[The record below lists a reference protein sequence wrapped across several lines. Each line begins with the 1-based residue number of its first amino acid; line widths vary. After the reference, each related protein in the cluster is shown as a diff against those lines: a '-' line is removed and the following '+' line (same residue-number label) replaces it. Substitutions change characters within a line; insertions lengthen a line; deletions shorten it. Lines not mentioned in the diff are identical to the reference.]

1 MSARV
6 GIEFVPIEGALVR
19 LLGLIERRG
28 FEVRGVAMA
37 ERAGAGEYAALTVDV
52 VPRDPSR
59 RLDVLELQLRRLHG
73 VHDITMP
80 TAGTPA

>member
-28 FEVRGVAMA
+28 FEVRGVRMA
-37 ERAGAGEYAALTVDV
+37 ERPCGRSATLSVDV
-52 VPRDPSR
+52 SPRDPGR
-59 RLDVLELQLRRLHG
+59 RLDVLEQQLRRLHG
-73 VHDITMP
+73 VQDITMP
-80 TAGTPA
+80 TAKAPA